1 MGANVNNDGGTVT
14 STLLLDTTVAT
25 MEMTA
30 GFEAARVVQGNI
42 LFAQFAGEWQN
53 WFNYSAAYT
62 DESTFLGPAD
72 VGFGGILFSVG
83 ATR

>member
-1 MGANVNNDGGTVT
+1 MIGKVCASCQVAHHGRACAKSLGANVNNDGGTVT

-53 WFNYSAAYT
+53 WFNYSAA
-62 DESTFLGPAD
+62 
-72 VGFGGILFSVG
+72 
-83 ATR
+83 